1 MGPLLNGA
9 GTLVT
14 KDMEKAEEL
23 NAFFALVFV
32 VLRRRLPRAAAGEA
46 GTGKV
51 KLQPHPTCSLSE
63 LVSPGSARCWE
74 KRVVPVPTPH
84 PRSRRGA
91 AGPDRAGGQP
101 GAAGWRGSLRPEE
114 GRRCGLP
121 PAATSSPQR
130 RHLPA
135 AVPARPRSLASCC
148 WERRLEFRWRAAAAL
163 MAALEEPGP
172 AVGGNVGAL
181 LGVLVLFLR
190 AARAVGHPA
199 RHRLVPLQPSG
210 VGLGPRVGWCR
221 AAAQVPEVGNV
232 HSLMEIVP
240 VQLCIFRMFLNEHIV
255 PQFHC
260 LGFFFLTLFFLFTH
274 HRADKADDEDDEDL
288 TVNKTWVLAPKIHG
302 GDVTHILDSLLQGY
316 DNKLRP
322 DIGVR
327 TTVIETDVYVNSI
340 GPVDPINMEYTIDII
355 FAQTWYDSRLKFN
368 SSMKVLMLNSNMVG
382 KIWIP
387 DTFFRNSRKSD
398 AHWITTPNRLLR
410 IWSDGRVLYTLR
422 LTINA
427 ECYLQLHNFPMDE
440 HSCPLEFSSYGYPR
454 NEIEYK
460 WKKTSVEVADPK
472 YWRLYQF
479 AFVGLRNTT
488 EISHTLSGDY
498 IIMTIFFD
506 LSRRMGYF
514 TIQTYIPC
522 ILTVVLSWVSFWINK
537 DAVPAR
543 TSLGITTV
551 LTMTTLSTIARKS
564 LPKVSY
570 VTAMDLFVSVCFIF
584 VFAAL
589 MEYGTLHYF
598 TSNRKGDK
606 GKEKKAKSKPSKPPA
621 IAVRPGSTLIPINNI
636 NHLPE
641 RDDDY
646 GYECLEGK
654 DCASFF
660 CCFEDCRTGSWR
672 EGRIHIRIAKI
683 DSYSRI
689 FFPTAFA
696 LFNLVYWIGY
706 LYL

>member
-1 MGPLLNGA
+1 
-9 GTLVT
+9 
-14 KDMEKAEEL
+14 
-23 NAFFALVFV
+23 
-32 VLRRRLPRAAAGEA
+32 
-46 GTGKV
+46 
-51 KLQPHPTCSLSE
+51 
-63 LVSPGSARCWE
+63 
-74 KRVVPVPTPH
+74 
-84 PRSRRGA
+84 
-91 AGPDRAGGQP
+91 
-101 GAAGWRGSLRPEE
+101 
-114 GRRCGLP
+114 
-121 PAATSSPQR
+121 
-130 RHLPA
+130 
-135 AVPARPRSLASCC
+135 
-148 WERRLEFRWRAAAAL
+148 
-163 MAALEEPGP
+163 
-172 AVGGNVGAL
+172 
-181 LGVLVLFLR
+181 
-190 AARAVGHPA
+190 
-199 RHRLVPLQPSG
+199 
-210 VGLGPRVGWCR
+210 
-221 AAAQVPEVGNV
+221 
-232 HSLMEIVP
+232 I
-240 VQLCIFRMFLNEHIV
+240 
-255 PQFHC
+255 
-260 LGFFFLTLFFLFTH
+260 LTLILFYSITI
-274 HRADKADDEDDEDL
+274 RADKADDEDDEDL

-316 DNKLRP
+316 DSKLRP

-621 IAVRPGSTLIPINNI
+621 IAVRPGSTLIPINNM

>member
-1 MGPLLNGA
+1 MDAWG
-9 GTLVT
+9 
-14 KDMEKAEEL
+14 
-23 NAFFALVFV
+23 
-32 VLRRRLPRAAAGEA
+32 
-46 GTGKV
+46 
-51 KLQPHPTCSLSE
+51 
-63 LVSPGSARCWE
+63 GSA
-74 KRVVPVPTPH
+74 
-84 PRSRRGA
+84 PRWSRRRGA
-91 AGPDRAGGQP
+91 RLLLLLLTV
-101 GAAGWRGSLRPEE
+101 RLGS
-114 GRRCGLP
+114 G
-121 PAATSSPQR
+121 
-130 RHLPA
+130 
-135 AVPARPRSLASCC
+135 
-148 WERRLEFRWRAAAAL
+148 
-163 MAALEEPGP
+163 
-172 AVGGNVGAL
+172 
-181 LGVLVLFLR
+181 
-190 AARAVGHPA
+190 
-199 RHRLVPLQPSG
+199 
-210 VGLGPRVGWCR
+210 
-221 AAAQVPEVGNV
+221 
-232 HSLMEIVP
+232 
-240 VQLCIFRMFLNEHIV
+240 
-255 PQFHC
+255 
-260 LGFFFLTLFFLFTH
+260 
-274 HRADKADDEDDEDL
+274 ADKADDEDDEDL

-340 GPVDPINMEYTIDII
+340 GPVDPINMATQRMLYQVLILEYTIDII